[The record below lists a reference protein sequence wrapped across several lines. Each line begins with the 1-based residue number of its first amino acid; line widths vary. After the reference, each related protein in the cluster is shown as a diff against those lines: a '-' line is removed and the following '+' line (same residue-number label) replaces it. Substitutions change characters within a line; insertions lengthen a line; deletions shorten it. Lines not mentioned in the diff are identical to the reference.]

1 MRHLAPALLILPYLA
16 ALPAHAEDEACRRS
30 VSVTGR
36 AHATQ
41 APDFAEVTVGVEARA
56 SNAGAALDATSK
68 AVAGIVALGRAVG
81 IPPSDLGTAAVVL
94 EPATRTVFKPDGTR
108 SEEPN
113 GYRASNRV
121 TLRLS
126 DMERLGDVL
135 RRALE
140 TGANRIDS
148 VSFGLIDPDRV
159 ETMLQVEAA
168 KNARAQAAVLAEAAG
183 ARLGGLCSLSTSRTS
198 FPTAMQA
205 SRAMP
210 ASPSAAKR
218 VPIEAGTIGS
228 SAEVT
233 ATFAIDR

>member
-1 MRHLAPALLILPYLA
+1 MSRLGRTLLILPFLA
-16 ALPAHAEDEACRRS
+16 AMPARADDDACRRGI
-30 VSVTGR
+30 SVTGR

-56 SNAGAALDATSK
+56 ANAGAALDATSK

-81 IPPSDLGTAAVVL
+81 IPPGDLGTAAVVL
-94 EPATRTVFKPDGTR
+94 EPATRTVTRPDGTGR
-108 SEEPN
+108 EEPD

-121 TLRLS
+121 TLRLA
-126 DMERLGDVL
+126 DMDRLGDLL

-140 TGANRIDS
+140 AGANRIDS
-148 VSFGLIDPDRV
+148 VAFGLSDPDHV
-159 ETMLQVEAA
+159 EAMLQVEAA
-168 KNARAQAAVLAEAAG
+168 KNARAQAAALAEAVG
-183 ARLGGLCSLSTSRTS
+183 ARLGALCSLSTNRTS
-198 FPTAMQA
+198 FPMAMQA

-210 ASPSAAKR
+210 APPSAPKR

-233 ATFAIDR
+233 ATFAVDR